1 MLEPCFFDNGR
12 LFGIYHPAADGGSD
26 KLLVICPPL
35 FDDYRRC
42 YRALAELA
50 KGVASDSTHVF
61 RFDYFGTGESWGD
74 LSEASTE
81 TWQADIRAAIEE
93 GIALSGA
100 TQVHL
105 LGVRIG
111 GTLAAQVSHP
121 QVTEYVFWDV
131 VMSGAEYVRHLDQT
145 DVELEHL
152 HRESANYLGIS
163 AGDVAFRQFEL
174 TPSLR
179 QGLSQLNVDLAKLR
193 DRARVHR
200 ILSKE
205 SEVVGEGVEYSGF
218 NYDWPTAHEGLLLPK
233 PALET
238 IARRFA

>member
-1 MLEPCFFDNGR
+1 
-12 LFGIYHPAADGGSD
+12 
-26 KLLVICPPL
+26 
-35 FDDYRRC
+35 
-42 YRALAELA
+42 
-50 KGVASDSTHVF
+50 
-61 RFDYFGTGESWGD
+61 
-74 LSEASTE
+74 
-81 TWQADIRAAIEE
+81 
-93 GIALSGA
+93 
-100 TQVHL
+100 
-105 LGVRIG
+105 
-111 GTLAAQVSHP
+111 
-121 QVTEYVFWDV
+121 YVFWDV

-233 PALET
+233 PAL
-238 IARRFA
+238 